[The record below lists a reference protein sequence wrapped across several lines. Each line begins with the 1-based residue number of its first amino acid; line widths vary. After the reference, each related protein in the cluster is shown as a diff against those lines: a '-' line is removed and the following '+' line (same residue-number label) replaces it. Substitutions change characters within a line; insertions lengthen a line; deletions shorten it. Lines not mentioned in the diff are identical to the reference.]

1 MLIAIIRTSLLIQS
15 NLWKKVTS
23 LTLFS
28 RRFQGFLSLKRPTL
42 EKSILETLI
51 YITNSVDETKLS
63 CNTST
68 AVVTVSLKTY
78 PLFTIVRRGRREKL
92 ALGLGCF
99 HLLSSNNVWVI
110 QNSYLGK
117 PSSLL
122 WRLIL
127 ELKHAYSFLSILDA
141 AVKMVSCHG
150 SPILNASQEVP
161 HVFKPPSLRKDPLGE
176 DTFSCLIT

>member
-15 NLWKKVTS
+15 NSWKKVTS
-23 LTLFS
+23 LPLFS

-42 EKSILETLI
+42 EKSVLETPI

-68 AVVTVSLKTY
+68 AAVTVSLKTY

-99 HLLSSNNVWVI
+99 HLLSSTNVWVI

-127 ELKHAYSFLSILDA
+127 ELKHAYSFWPILDA
-141 AVKMVSCHG
+141 AVKMVSCYG
-150 SPILNASQEVP
+150 SPILNAFQ
-161 HVFKPPSLRKDPLGE
+161 
-176 DTFSCLIT
+176 

>member
-1 MLIAIIRTSLLIQS
+1 MNTLNVDSYHSDLPLDSIKLM
-15 NLWKKVTS
+15 KKGH
-23 LTLFS
+23 LTPSFLASFS
-28 RRFQGFLSLKRPTL
+28 RLLSLKRPTL
-42 EKSILETLI
+42 EKSVLETPI

-63 CNTST
+63 CNTFT

-99 HLLSSNNVWVI
+99 HLLSSTNVWVI

-141 AVKMVSCHG
+141 AVKMVVVTV
-150 SPILNASQEVP
+150 LL
-161 HVFKPPSLRKDPLGE
+161 F
-176 DTFSCLIT
+176 